1 MTVGQQFQ
9 LYMQSQMWL
18 IDLSFMLIVLR
29 CEEEKQMKAS
39 FKQMFYSSKTE
50 GDQAQQRSLSPCC
63 PLNTDIKYDK
73 MRAG

>member
-1 MTVGQQFQ
+1 
-9 LYMQSQMWL
+9 
-18 IDLSFMLIVLR
+18 MLIVLR
-29 CEEEKQMKAS
+29 WEEEKQMKAS

-73 MRAG
+73 MQAG